1 MDRFREQLS
10 SFEDLEQF
18 RQTIGYPGTMAANK
32 IRTSL
37 DEGARAFIA
46 QTPFIVLSTSDA
58 DGSCDSS
65 PRGDAPGFVL
75 VLDDKHLFIPE
86 RPGNRILDS
95 VRNILSNPSIG
106 ILFTIPGLEET
117 LRINGKA
124 CVTRDP
130 ELLQLTAVRGKEP
143 LMGIGVEIEECYLH
157 CGKSLKRSG
166 LWHPETWLSPEA
178 RVSASKLLAAH
189 ISANTQTSITPDEV
203 DKSLQESYTKRL
215 Y

>member
-1 MDRFREQLS
+1 MDRFRDQIS
-10 SFEDLEQF
+10 SFEELELF

-32 IRTSL
+32 MRTSL

-46 QTPFIVLSTSDA
+46 QTPFIVLSTSST

-65 PRGDAPGFVL
+65 PRGDAPGFVH
-75 VLDDKHLFIPE
+75 VLDDTHLFIPE

-95 VRNILSNPSIG
+95 IRNILSNPMIG
-106 ILFTIPGLEET
+106 ILFMIPGLEET
-117 LRINGKA
+117 LRINGRA

-130 ELLQLTAVRGKEP
+130 ELLQRTAVKGKEP
-143 LMGIGVEIEECYLH
+143 LVGIGVEIEECYLH

-166 LWHPETWLSPEA
+166 LWSPETWLSQEA

-189 ISANTQTSITPDEV
+189 ISANTKTSITADEV
-203 DKSLQESYTKRL
+203 DQSLQESYTKRL